1 MVLSALN
8 LAIQADWHAES
19 DYAGPALAMTTAPV
33 RLLSVRP
40 SVTFP
45 VLFSRCE
52 GGPLVRPVRCGWLL
66 LRVRLAAWRRSG

>member
-8 LAIQADWHAES
+8 LAIQADWRAES

-40 SVTFP
+40 PVAFP
-45 VLFSRCE
+45 VLFS
-52 GGPLVRPVRCGWLL
+52 
-66 LRVRLAAWRRSG
+66 